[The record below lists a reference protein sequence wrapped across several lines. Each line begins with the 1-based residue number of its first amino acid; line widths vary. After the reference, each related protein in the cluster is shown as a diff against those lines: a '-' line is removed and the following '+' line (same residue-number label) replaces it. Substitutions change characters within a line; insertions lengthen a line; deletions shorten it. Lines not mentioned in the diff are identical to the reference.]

1 MTDRQAAE
9 SALCTAVCSKSGT
22 RTNLGC

>member
-9 SALCTAVCSKSGT
+9 SALCTAACSKSGT
-22 RTNLGC
+22 RTNWGC